1 MSSVGHTH
9 TSRVVFIDLLRF
21 VAIFLMVHG
30 HTVDVLLSYN
40 YRMPSSVGFNTWLFF
55 RGLTAPLFLFA
66 SGFVYGVRFRRT
78 DSTVKFKLIQRKT
91 IRRALLIILIGY
103 LMKSPT
109 PSPFHWTHVTYQ
121 MVQLFFAVDI
131 LQLIG
136 VSLLILLGIE
146 TLARNYKFEAMR
158 VLLLVSFLFLM
169 FHPIVKLI
177 EWEHWLPLSLS
188 SWFSQATGS
197 LFPLFPWGAYLF
209 LGGVL
214 GIYFQKKNYF
224 TDLII
229 LSKVQLKLGIIFIA
243 GAVMLNLFELLLFA
257 DSTFWTISPNL
268 VYSRFGIVLVFGSL
282 FALIS
287 IPIKHIPQFLKNAS
301 KNSLEIYVVHVM
313 LLYGSSW
320 NQGIKIF
327 IGNKLN
333 VLETILGVIVMI
345 VLMILFSELL
355 TKFNN
360 VTYPRWKQKI
370 LTKLKSK
377 KYKLKN

>member
-1 MSSVGHTH
+1 MSNSEQRQA
-9 TSRVVFIDLLRF
+9 SRVIFIDLLRF
-21 VAIFLMVHG
+21 AAIFLMVHG

-40 YRMPSSVGFNTWLFF
+40 FRMPSSVGFNTWLFF

-66 SGFVYGVRFRRT
+66 SGFVYGVRFKRT
-78 DSTVKFKLIQRKT
+78 DSAEKFKLIQRKT
-91 IRRALLIILIGY
+91 IRRALLIIFVGY

-121 MVQLFFAVDI
+121 MIQLFLAVDI

-146 TLARNYKFEAMR
+146 TLARKYKFEAMR
-158 VLLLVSFLFLM
+158 ILLLISFLFLM

-177 EWEHWLPLSLS
+177 EWEHWLPISLS

-243 GAVMLNLFELLLFA
+243 GAVILNLIELFLFA

-268 VYSRFGIVLVFGSL
+268 VYSRLGTVLIFGSL

-287 IPIKHIPQFLKNAS
+287 ISIKHIPQFLKNAS

-320 NQGIKIF
+320 NLGVGYF
-327 IGNKLN
+327 LGNKLH
-333 VLETILGVIVMI
+333 VFETINGVILMI
-345 VLMILFSELL
+345 VLMIIFSEGL

-360 VTYPRWKQKI
+360 VIYPRWKQKI
-370 LTKLKSK
+370 FAKIK
-377 KYKLKN
+377 KQ

>member
-1 MSSVGHTH
+1 MEMTHSEHTQV
-9 TSRVVFIDLLRF
+9 SRVIFIDLLRF

-40 YRMPSSVGFNTWLFF
+40 HRMPSSVGFNTWLFF

-78 DSTVKFKLIQRKT
+78 DSPEKFKLISRKT
-91 IRRALLIILIGY
+91 IRRALLIIFIGY

-121 MVQLFFAVDI
+121 MIQLFFAVDI

-136 VSLLILLGIE
+136 VSLLMLLAIETVARKFKFDAIKPLLGI
-146 TLARNYKFEAMR
+146 
-158 VLLLVSFLFLM
+158 SFLFLM

-209 LGGVL
+209 LGGIL
-214 GIYFQKKNYF
+214 GIYFQRKSYF
-224 TDLII
+224 TDLIT
-229 LSKVQLKLGIIFIA
+229 LTKVQLKFGIIFIV
-243 GAVMLNLFELLLFA
+243 GALGLNIFELLLFN

-268 VYSRFGIVLVFGSL
+268 VYSRFGTVLIFGSL

-287 IPIKHIPQFLKNAS
+287 ISLKNIPQFLKNAS
-301 KNSLEIYVVHVM
+301 KNSLEIYVFHVM

-320 NQGIKIF
+320 NLGVKSF
-327 IGNKLN
+327 LGNNFN
-333 VLETILGVIVMI
+333 VIETIIGVILMI
-345 VLMILFSELL
+345 GLMILFSEGL

-360 VTYPRWKQKI
+360 VIYPKWKSKI
-370 LTKLKSK
+370 LSQLKK
-377 KYKLKN
+377 E

>member
-1 MSSVGHTH
+1 MSNSEHTQ
-9 TSRVVFIDLLRF
+9 TSRVIFIDLLRF

-40 YRMPSSVGFNTWLFF
+40 HRMPSSVGFNTWLFF

-78 DSTVKFKLIQRKT
+78 DSPEKFNLISRKT
-91 IRRALLIILIGY
+91 IRRALLIIIIGY
-103 LMKSPT
+103 IMKSPT

-121 MVQLFFAVDI
+121 MIQLFFAVDI

-146 TLARNYKFEAMR
+146 TIARKFKFDAIKP
-158 VLLLVSFLFLM
+158 LLGISFLFLM

-177 EWEHWLPLSLS
+177 EWEKWLPLSLS

-209 LGGVL
+209 LGGVV
-214 GIYFQKKNYF
+214 GVYFQRKNYF
-224 TDLII
+224 TDLIT
-229 LSKVQLKLGIIFIA
+229 LSRVQLKFGIIFII
-243 GAVMLNLFELLLFA
+243 GALFLNFIELILFN
-257 DSTFWTISPNL
+257 DTTFWTISPNL
-268 VYSRFGIVLVFGSL
+268 VYSRFGTVLIFGSL
-282 FALIS
+282 FSLIS
-287 IPIKHIPQFLKNAS
+287 MSIKSIPQFLRNAS

-320 NQGIKIF
+320 NLGVKSF
-327 IGNKLN
+327 LGNNFN
-333 VLETILGVIVMI
+333 VIETIVGVILMI
-345 VLMILFSELL
+345 GLMILFSEGL

-360 VTYPRWKQKI
+360 VIYPKWKSGF
-370 LTKLKSK
+370 LTRLKK
-377 KYKLKN
+377 GKV

>member
-1 MSSVGHTH
+1 MEMSHSEHTQV
-9 TSRVVFIDLLRF
+9 SRVIFIDLLRF

-40 YRMPSSVGFNTWLFF
+40 HRMPSSVGFNTWLFF

-78 DSTVKFKLIQRKT
+78 DSPEKFKLISRKT
-91 IRRALLIILIGY
+91 IRRALLIIIIGY

-121 MVQLFFAVDI
+121 MIQLFFAVDI

-146 TLARNYKFEAMR
+146 TIARKFKFDAIKS
-158 VLLLVSFLFLM
+158 LLGISFLFLM

-209 LGGVL
+209 LGGIL
-214 GIYFQKKNYF
+214 GIYFQRKSYF
-224 TDLII
+224 TDLIT
-229 LSKVQLKLGIIFIA
+229 LTKVQLKFGIIFIV
-243 GAVMLNLFELLLFA
+243 GALGLNILELLLFN

-268 VYSRFGIVLVFGSL
+268 VYSRFGTVLIFGSL

-287 IPIKHIPQFLKNAS
+287 MSLKNIPQFLKNAS
-301 KNSLEIYVVHVM
+301 KNSLEIYVFHVM

-320 NQGIKIF
+320 NLGVKSF
-327 IGNKLN
+327 LGNNFN
-333 VLETILGVIVMI
+333 VIETIIGVILMI
-345 VLMILFSELL
+345 GLMILFSEGL
-355 TKFNN
+355 TIFNN
-360 VTYPRWKQKI
+360 VIYPKWKSRI
-370 LTKLKSK
+370 LSRLKK
-377 KYKLKN
+377 EKG